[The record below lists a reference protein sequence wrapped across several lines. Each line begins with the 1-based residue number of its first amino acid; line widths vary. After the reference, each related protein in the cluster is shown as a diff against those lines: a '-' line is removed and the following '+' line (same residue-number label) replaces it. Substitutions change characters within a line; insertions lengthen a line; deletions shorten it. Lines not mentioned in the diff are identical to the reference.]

1 MRNALHHVLIT
12 IAASGAHRHF
22 GVCQDCAYLGGEMY
36 CDLTSA
42 SRSALGCQL
51 FGVPIEPD
59 DAGLLCVHF
68 QPNGRAPRGRTSRMS
83 SPLQLLKGRVVDL
96 RRRLRGSQLPTFAL
110 GNFDGAPSLSGSDQQ
125 TEHQLQDSAFV
136 KCVRMILRRRRRRLV
151 GRLHPRLELRPHV
164 LRHFGTASCGGK
176 LAGKWHGS
184 ASLLTTAVTRNGVW
198 LASWTTSRP
207 ALRTCASRCRRRAT
221 RTTNLL
227 ERLSVEE
234 RFREALTF
242 VQEIG
247 ELAEAG
253 RHHPNISFGW
263 GNATV
268 SLQPR
273 RSRDC
278 MRTTSSWPPRST
290 PYSLA
295 RPRGERVLHVLQ
307 QAGPCQARGDQPN
320 PTRTVLQMW

>member
-1 MRNALHHVLIT
+1 LTYVVVC
-12 IAASGAHRHF
+12 AAA
-22 GVCQDCAYLGGEMY
+22 
-36 CDLTSA
+36 
-42 SRSALGCQL
+42 
-51 FGVPIEPD
+51 
-59 DAGLLCVHF
+59 
-68 QPNGRAPRGRTSRMS
+68 
-83 SPLQLLKGRVVDL
+83 
-96 RRRLRGSQLPTFAL
+96 QLPTFEL

-234 RFREALTF
+234 RFREVLTF
-242 VQEIG
+242 VQEIS
-247 ELAEAG
+247 ELAEAE
-253 RHHPNISFGW
+253 RHHPNIR
-263 GNATV
+263 GNATA

-273 RSRDC
+273 RSRGC
-278 MRTTSSWPPRST
+278 MRTTSSWQPRST
-290 PYSLA
+290 ACSLT
-295 RPRGERVLHVLQ
+295 RPQGERVLLVPQ
-307 QAGPCQARGDQPN
+307 QAAHARLGASSL
-320 PTRTVLQMW
+320 RTVLQIW